1 MAVVLPV
8 ICLLHAHVAIGVGLG
23 FSQSHGHGC
32 KGTHCLL
39 VRMFVIISVYCDV
52 GTEVKS

>member
-23 FSQSHGHGC
+23 FSQSHGQGC